1 MSWNGYLFYFKN
13 SSMKC
18 LRNNKNNK
26 NSSELNERMFIWV
39 RSSSSNKRMICV
51 RLSCF
56 GEKEI
61 KCKEIVL

>member
-1 MSWNGYLFYFKN
+1 
-13 SSMKC
+13 MKR